1 MEGDEDE
8 GEGGKD
14 ESQGLLPALDDH
26 QVKDGPADDGQATL
40 LPVGPHLQFTSTH
53 LTPHCVLIKCSR
65 KFHMEEICLKNIISN
80 YCQRKMFPFDNLGAL
95 NLDF

>member
-8 GEGGKD
+8 GEGCKE

-53 LTPHCVLIKCSR
+53 LTQHCVLNVVERFSWR
-65 KFHMEEICLKNIISN
+65 KFTTKIHHMVITRSHGI
-80 YCQRKMFPFDNLGAL
+80 
-95 NLDF
+95 

>member
-8 GEGGKD
+8 GEGCKE

-53 LTPHCVLIKCSR
+53 LTLHCILNVVERFSWRKFTSKISFQTIVREKCSR
-65 KFHMEEICLKNIISN
+65 STIWEH
-80 YCQRKMFPFDNLGAL
+80 
-95 NLDF
+95 

>member
-26 QVKDGPADDGQATL
+26 QVKDGPAAL
-40 LPVGPHLQFTSTH
+40 LPVGPHLQFTSIH
-53 LTPHCVLIKCSR
+53 LTLHCVLNVVESFTWRKFTSKISSQTIVREKCSR
-65 KFHMEEICLKNIISN
+65 STIWEH
-80 YCQRKMFPFDNLGAL
+80 
-95 NLDF
+95 

>member
-8 GEGGKD
+8 GEGGKE

-26 QVKDGPADDGQATL
+26 QVKDGPVHGQATL
-40 LPVGPHLQFTSTH
+40 LPVRPHLQFTSTH

-65 KFHMEEICLKNIISN
+65 KFHMEEIYHKNIT
-80 YCQRKMFPFDNLGAL
+80 
-95 NLDF
+95 